1 MWAMILHLCEG
12 KPSLIV
18 DFEDLLD
25 GVDIGGCPKV
35 QTQVVLACCTHD
47 LLKRQKRAHY
57 LTFIGPDTVE
67 DHRRSFLCVLIKHLA
82 PVVVVS
88 QNGVSDLWT
97 IDNNNFQFSSKDYSF
112 PHI

>member
-18 DFEDLLD
+18 DFEDLFD

-47 LLKRQKRAHY
+47 LLKRQKRAPY
-57 LTFIGPDTVE
+57 VIGLTKLE
-67 DHRRSFLCVLIKHLA
+67 DYSRSFPRV
-82 PVVVVS
+82 
-88 QNGVSDLWT
+88 
-97 IDNNNFQFSSKDYSF
+97 
-112 PHI
+112 HINI

>member
-18 DFEDLLD
+18 DFEDLFD

-47 LLKRQKRAHY
+47 LLKKAEETT
-57 LTFIGPDTVE
+57 LS
-67 DHRRSFLCVLIKHLA
+67 RRTHQTGGLQQEFPACAYQHLVPA
-82 PVVVVS
+82 VVVS
-88 QNGVSDLWT
+88 EIGISDLWT
-97 IDNNNFQFSSKDYSF
+97 IDNYDFKNKVKL
-112 PHI
+112 